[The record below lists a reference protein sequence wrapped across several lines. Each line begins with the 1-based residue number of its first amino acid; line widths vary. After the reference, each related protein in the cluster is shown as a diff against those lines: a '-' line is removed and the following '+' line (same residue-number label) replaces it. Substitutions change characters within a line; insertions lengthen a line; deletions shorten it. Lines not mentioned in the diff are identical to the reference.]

1 MISLKTCTT
10 TFRVCS
16 MSGLKM
22 LPRLTRMYVLSSLLI
37 DFLQSNLSFA
47 ETLLTGRTPD
57 FISREKDMLGFSLIM
72 SSTTREVER
81 RITNFVIDLSQVH
94 GGRGN
99 KKEMVDQLLSESSQ
113 GVASVSPSIISIVG
127 KGGTRKTTLARL
139 AYRDNRLNIHFDK
152 KNLEGLVK
160 IVAN

>member
-1 MISLKTCTT
+1 MGENSVISLKTCTT

-47 ETLLTGRTPD
+47 ETLLTGRTLD

-81 RITNFVIDLSQVH
+81 RITTFVIDLSQVH

-99 KKEMVDQLLSESSQ
+99 KKEMVVE
-113 GVASVSPSIISIVG
+113 
-127 KGGTRKTTLARL
+127 
-139 AYRDNRLNIHFDK
+139 
-152 KNLEGLVK
+152 
-160 IVAN
+160 

>member
-1 MISLKTCTT
+1 MRENSVISLKTCTT
-10 TFRVCS
+10 TFRMYW

-57 FISREKDMLGFSLIM
+57 YISREKDMFCFSLIM

-81 RITNFVIDLSQVH
+81 QITTFVIDLSQVH
-94 GGRGN
+94 GRRGN
-99 KKEMVDQLLSESSQ
+99 WKEMVDQLLSESSQ
-113 GVASVSPSIISIVG
+113 GVALVSPSILSIIG

-139 AYRDNRLNIHFDK
+139 AYHDNRLNTHFGK
-152 KNLEGLVK
+152 KNWTD
-160 IVAN
+160 